1 MLPFRHSRAY
11 DEDGDGNVD
20 LYDRSRIDHNHYD
33 YIDEDGG
40 IDEAVEDIG
49 PPVEGARRLDTFGD
63 DLLIY
68 EVRINPELSL
78 FFNLRICSVKFII

>member
-1 MLPFRHSRAY
+1 M
-11 DEDGDGNVD
+11 
-20 LYDRSRIDHNHYD
+20 YDRSRIDRDVDHYD
-33 YIDEDGG
+33 YIDGDGG

-68 EVRINPELSL
+68 EVRTSPIGFVLQIQSL
-78 FFNLRICSVKFII
+78 F